1 MRKIRD
7 HESIHAN
14 HSDSDDSLGN
24 SDNDPQLFNIPHNNS
39 VDPMPVIHITDRAT
53 QTNISNAYDPEI
65 SEPLKIKSTDFFE
78 NPAPPQNSEFS
89 QQNGAIIST
98 PLQNDN
104 SQITFDS
111 PQETRLD
118 SLQDAFQDTIYSQNL
133 NLPIDKPSLNTE
145 KIDLN
150 NSNIYPLSTIEINDK
165 SKYVRS
171 ANITTRFCVSLLFI
185 FDYINF

>member
-24 SDNDPQLFNIPHNNS
+24 SDNDPQLSDIPHNNS
-39 VDPMPVIHITDRAT
+39 VDPMPVIYIADRAT
-53 QTNISNAYDPEI
+53 QTNISNAYEPEI
-65 SEPLKIKSTDFFE
+65 SDPLKIKSTDFFE